1 MCRSAAHSGPR
12 GPIQAHLED
21 SLPCDR
27 GHGGR
32 SLEGSSSPW
41 SGPSLS
47 CSQAASWA
55 DLAPDEAREGVS
67 RHLQTPGPF
76 QSGPVKASP
85 GSTISSFWFP
95 SSAHMRQQ
103 VSRTQIIF
111 SSPRE
116 RARFVS
122 FCAIRRRPRRVW
134 AGHGW
139 VRGSLA
145 SGARWPAPSRE
156 ALGSG
161 GPRPSRLLPRTCL
174 GDPGGPAVLH
184 AGGPA
189 RRGRAAAGPS
199 GPAAVATGA
208 HSIRTCRRTLSITE
222 ATT

>member
-32 SLEGSSSPW
+32 SLEGSSSPPW

-161 GPRPSRLLPRTCL
+161 GLGRPASYPGRVWVTRAAPPSFMPVALLVAGVRPRDPPDRPRW
-174 GDPGGPAVLH
+174 PPALTRSAP
-184 AGGPA
+184 AGG
-189 RRGRAAAGPS
+189 R
-199 GPAAVATGA
+199 
-208 HSIRTCRRTLSITE
+208 
-222 ATT
+222 

>member
-12 GPIQAHLED
+12 GPIQAHLQD

-32 SLEGSSSPW
+32 SLEGSSSPPW

-85 GSTISSFWFP
+85 GSTISSFLFP

-122 FCAIRRRPRRVW
+122 FCAIRRRPRSVW

-156 ALGSG
+156 GLGSG
-161 GPRPSRLLPRTCL
+161 GLGRPASYPGRVWVTRAAPPSSMPAALVVAGVRPRDPPDRPRW
-174 GDPGGPAVLH
+174 PPALTRSAP
-184 AGGPA
+184 AGG
-189 RRGRAAAGPS
+189 R
-199 GPAAVATGA
+199 
-208 HSIRTCRRTLSITE
+208 
-222 ATT
+222 